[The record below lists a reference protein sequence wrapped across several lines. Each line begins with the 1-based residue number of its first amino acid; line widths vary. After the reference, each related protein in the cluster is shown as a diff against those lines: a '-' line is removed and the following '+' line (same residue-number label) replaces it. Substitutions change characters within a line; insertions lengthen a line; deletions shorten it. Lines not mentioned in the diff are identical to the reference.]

1 MFYRSVFIAV
11 CSIEGLFY
19 RESVITN
26 MEERKREIR
35 SAMGGHFQPHL
46 REVSEGEGG
55 NRIIEGYAIVFGVES
70 RMLVDYWD
78 DYREIIEP
86 GAITEQELAQMDIK
100 MTMWHNR
107 EKLLAR
113 SNKGV
118 GTLKLSVDSIGV
130 KYEFEA
136 PNTSDGNNALE
147 LVKRGDMSGSSF
159 TYWSDEASAV
169 NYTKDENDTL
179 IRHVK
184 KIGMVYEMTIA
195 SDPAYTQTSVT
206 AREIE
211 QTGLKIGD
219 NSNDEA
225 RKREEFLRRER
236 AIREVREKSKKHF
249 FN

>member
-1 MFYRSVFIAV
+1 
-11 CSIEGLFY
+11 
-19 RESVITN
+19 
-26 MEERKREIR
+26 MEVQKREIR
-35 SAMGGHFQPHL
+35 SAQGGHFQPHL
-46 REVSEGEGG
+46 REVSEEGG
-55 NRIIEGYAIVFGVES
+55 SGRTIEGYAIVFGVES

-86 GAITEQELAQMDIK
+86 GAITEEELAQMDIK

-118 GTLKLSVDSIGV
+118 GTLKLSVDKIGV

-147 LVKRGDMSGSSF
+147 LVKRGDMGGSSF
-159 TYWSDEASAV
+159 TYWSDESSSV
-169 NYTKDENDTL
+169 SYTKDDDDIL

-184 KIGMVYEMTIA
+184 KINMVYEMTIA

-211 QTGLKIGD
+211 QSGLKIKHE
-219 NSNDEA
+219 DEA
-225 RKREEFLRRER
+225 RREEELRKREQ
-236 AIREVREKSKKHF
+236 AIREVREKSKQHF

>member
-1 MFYRSVFIAV
+1 
-11 CSIEGLFY
+11 
-19 RESVITN
+19 
-26 MEERKREIR
+26 MEVQKREIR
-35 SAMGGHFQPHL
+35 SAQGGHFQPHL
-46 REVSEGEGG
+46 REVSEEGG
-55 NRIIEGYAIVFGVES
+55 SGRTIEGYAIVFGVES

-86 GAITEQELAQMDIK
+86 GAITEEELAQMDIK

-118 GTLKLSVDSIGV
+118 GTLKLSVDKIGV
-130 KYEFEA
+130 KYEFDA

-147 LVKRGDMSGSSF
+147 LVKRGDVRGSSF
-159 TYWSDEASAV
+159 IYWSDESSSV
-169 NYTKDENDTL
+169 SYTKDDDDIL

-184 KIGMVYEMTIA
+184 KINMIYDMTIA
-195 SDPAYTQTSVT
+195 SDPAYIQTSVT

-211 QTGLKIGD
+211 QSGLKIKHE
-219 NSNDEA
+219 DEA
-225 RKREEFLRRER
+225 RREEELRKREQ
-236 AIREVREKSKKHF
+236 AIKEVREKSKQHF

>member
-1 MFYRSVFIAV
+1 
-11 CSIEGLFY
+11 
-19 RESVITN
+19 
-26 MEERKREIR
+26 MEVQKREIR
-35 SAMGGHFQPHL
+35 SAQGGHFQPHL
-46 REVSEGEGG
+46 REVSEEGG
-55 NRIIEGYAIVFGVES
+55 SGRTIEGYAIVFGVES

-86 GAITEQELAQMDIK
+86 GAITEEELAQMDIK

-118 GTLKLSVDSIGV
+118 GTLKLSVDKIGV

-147 LVKRGDMSGSSF
+147 LVKRGDVGGSSF
-159 TYWSDEASAV
+159 IYWSDESSSV
-169 NYTKDENDTL
+169 SYIKDDDDIL

-184 KIGMVYEMTIA
+184 KINMIYDMTIA
-195 SDPAYTQTSVT
+195 SDPAYIQTSVT

-211 QTGLKIGD
+211 QSGLKIKHE
-219 NSNDEA
+219 DEA
-225 RKREEFLRRER
+225 RREEELRKREQ
-236 AIREVREKSKKHF
+236 AIREVREKSKQHF

>member
-1 MFYRSVFIAV
+1 
-11 CSIEGLFY
+11 
-19 RESVITN
+19 

-35 SAMGGHFQPHL
+35 SAQGGYFQPRL
-46 REVSEGEGG
+46 RETLEGEGSG
-55 NRIIEGYAIVFGVES
+55 RTIEGYAIVFDVES

-78 DYREIIEP
+78 DYREIIES
-86 GAITEQELAQMDIK
+86 GAITERELAQMDIK

-118 GTLKLSVDSIGV
+118 GTLKLSVDDIGV

-147 LVKRGDMSGSSF
+147 LVRRGDMSGSSF
-159 TYWSDEASAV
+159 TYWSDESSAV
-169 NYTKDENDTL
+169 SYTKNEDDVL

-184 KIGMVYEMTIA
+184 KIGMVYELTIA

-211 QTGLKIGD
+211 RSGLKITHE
-219 NSNDEA
+219 DEA
-225 RKREEFLRRER
+225 ERVEEIRKRER
-236 AIREVREKSKKHF
+236 AIREVRRRSKQRF
-249 FN
+249 F

>member
-1 MFYRSVFIAV
+1 
-11 CSIEGLFY
+11 
-19 RESVITN
+19 
-26 MEERKREIR
+26 MEVQKREIR
-35 SAMGGHFQPHL
+35 SAQGGHFQPHL
-46 REVSEGEGG
+46 REVSEEGG
-55 NRIIEGYAIVFGVES
+55 SGRTIEGYAIVFGVES

-86 GAITEQELAQMDIK
+86 GAITEEELAQMDIK

-118 GTLKLSVDSIGV
+118 GTLKLSVDKIGV

-147 LVKRGDMSGSSF
+147 LVKRGDMGGSSF
-159 TYWSDEASAV
+159 TYWSDESSSV
-169 NYTKDENDTL
+169 SYTKNDDDIL

-184 KIGMVYEMTIA
+184 KINMVYDMTIA

-211 QTGLKIGD
+211 QSGLKIKHE
-219 NSNDEA
+219 DEA
-225 RKREEFLRRER
+225 RREEELRKREQ
-236 AIREVREKSKKHF
+236 AIREVREKSKQHF

>member
-1 MFYRSVFIAV
+1 
-11 CSIEGLFY
+11 
-19 RESVITN
+19 
-26 MEERKREIR
+26 MEVQKREIR
-35 SAMGGHFQPHL
+35 SAQGGHFQPHL
-46 REVSEGEGG
+46 REVSEEGG
-55 NRIIEGYAIVFGVES
+55 SGRTIEGYAIVFGVES

-86 GAITEQELAQMDIK
+86 GAITEEELAQMDIK

-118 GTLKLSVDSIGV
+118 GTLKLSVDNIGV

-147 LVKRGDMSGSSF
+147 LVKRGDVGGSSF
-159 TYWSDEASAV
+159 IYWSDESSSV
-169 NYTKDENDTL
+169 SYTKDDDDIL

-184 KIGMVYEMTIA
+184 KINMIYDMTIA

-211 QTGLKIGD
+211 KSGLKI
-219 NSNDEA
+219 SHEDEIRREEEL
-225 RKREEFLRRER
+225 RKREQ
-236 AIREVREKSKKHF
+236 AIREVRERSKQHF

>member
-1 MFYRSVFIAV
+1 
-11 CSIEGLFY
+11 
-19 RESVITN
+19 

-35 SAMGGHFQPHL
+35 SACGGYFQPRL
-46 REVSEGEGG
+46 REVTEGG
-55 NRIIEGYAIVFGVES
+55 ESKRVIEGYAIVFGVES
-70 RMLVDYWD
+70 RMLVDYWE

-86 GAITEQELAQMDIK
+86 GAITEDELAQMDIK

-118 GTLKLSVDSIGV
+118 GTLKLSVDDIGV

-136 PNTSDGNNALE
+136 PNTSDGGNAYE

-159 TYWSDEASAV
+159 TYWSDESSSV
-169 NYTKDENDTL
+169 SYTKDDDDIM

-184 KIGMVYEMTIA
+184 KINMIYEMTLA
-195 SDPAYTQTSVT
+195 SDPAYVQTSVT
-206 AREIE
+206 AREITLAGFNIE
-211 QTGLKIGD
+211 RKEESKDKNT
-219 NSNDEA
+219 DEL
-225 RKREEFLRRER
+225 RKREQ
-236 AIREVREKSKKHF
+236 AISDVRKRSKQHF